1 MTEAYPKLTKRA
13 LLTCFAHRFCSWLV
27 LTALEGERR
36 MQDGKRRRHNMEIA
50 MQRVFCFE
58 EVQSRR
64 FLLCRLLD
72 QLQTEIQPRSKR
84 TNAE

>member
-13 LLTCFAHRFCSWLV
+13 LLTCFALRLCSWLV
-27 LTALEGERR
+27 LTALESERR

-58 EVQSRR
+58 EYNRVDFRR
-64 FLLCRLLD
+64 ASSLISF
-72 QLQTEIQPRSKR
+72 RSSGKR